1 MQGDFSVPNLI
12 IVIFLILC
20 SFFVIIAPI
29 IFNLQKNARNM
40 TMNKKVRLAALSAAG
55 LLCAGNAVKAALY
68 RPIKEPLPYIPD
80 EKVNLDRYVE
90 TLCEAIRCK
99 TVSNS
104 DEALVEWDEF
114 DKLRKVFEEKY
125 PLLHKKLS
133 KRVIGKA
140 GLIFTWQGSDPSL
153 KPIALI
159 GHQDVVPVPEE
170 TLNDWTHPP
179 FDGVLSD
186 GYIWGRGATDMKN
199 HVVGVLESVETL
211 LEEGF
216 TPERTVI
223 ICLGY
228 NEELLD
234 TQAASAPMISKALE
248 NDGIMLESVLDEGG
262 AILELDIPHV
272 ISKKIAGVGIAEKGY
287 CDFEISVDAKGG
299 HSSTPPKHSA
309 VGELSKAVLDL
320 ENHQFPAKITGE
332 MKIIIDTIARNTEL
346 PVRMIGCNMKQL
358 LPLLRPVLSRIP
370 PVASVMRT
378 TTAVT
383 MTNGSPQ
390 ANVLPQ
396 KATATVNFRILPGN
410 TIADVE
416 EHIKRVVRNK
426 NINVRLLGGNE
437 PSVVSPTDTPT
448 MNAITQICCSLFDMS
463 KPAPFV
469 VMGATDARHYQNVTN
484 QIYRFSPFV
493 MPPEILMTAHGTD
506 ERIPVDCLE
515 NGVVFF
521 KTYIRLLTGEK

>member
-1 MQGDFSVPNLI
+1 M
-12 IVIFLILC
+12 
-20 SFFVIIAPI
+20 
-29 IFNLQKNARNM
+29 
-40 TMNKKVRLAALSAAG
+40 KKKYKVAALSAAG
-55 LLCAGNAVKAALY
+55 LLLAGNTVHAVTF
-68 RPIKEPLPYIPD
+68 RPKKEQVSFLPD

-99 TVSNS
+99 TVSHT
-104 DEALVEWDEF
+104 DESLTEWEEF
-114 DKLRKVFEEKY
+114 EKLHRVFEEKY
-125 PLLHKKLS
+125 PLLHKKLI
-133 KRVIGKA
+133 KRAVGKA
-140 GLIFTWQGSDPSL
+140 GIIYTWQGSDPSL

-159 GHQDVVPVPEE
+159 GHQDVVPVQQEK
-170 TLNDWTHPP
+170 LSDWTHPP
-179 FDGVLSD
+179 FDGIIAD

-216 TPERTVI
+216 VPRRTVL

-234 TQAASAPMISKALE
+234 TEAASAPMISKTLE

-262 AILELDIPHV
+262 AVLDLNIPHV
-272 ISKKIAGVGIAEKGY
+272 INKRIAGVGVAEKGY
-287 CDFEISVDAKGG
+287 CDFEISIDAKGG
-299 HSSTPPKHSA
+299 HSSTPPRHSA
-309 VGELSKAVLDL
+309 VGELSKAILDL
-320 ENHQFPAKITGE
+320 ENHQFPAKITQE
-332 MKIIIDTIARNTEL
+332 MKMIVDTIARSTEL
-346 PVRMIGCNMKQL
+346 PVRLIGCNMFAL
-358 LPLLRPVLSRIP
+358 LPALKPVLASIP

-396 KATATVNFRILPGN
+396 KATATVNFRVLPGD

-416 EHIKRVVRNK
+416 KHIRRVIRNK

-437 PSVVSPTDTPT
+437 PSVISPTDTPT
-448 MNAITQICCSLFDMS
+448 MKAISQLSCGLFDTS
-463 KPAPFV
+463 IPAPFV
-469 VMGATDARHYQNVTN
+469 VMGATDARHYQNLTN

-493 MPPEILMTAHGTD
+493 MPPEILMLAHGTD
-506 ERIPVDCLE
+506 ERISVDCLE
-515 NGVVFF
+515 DGIVFF
-521 KTYIRLLTGEK
+521 KKYIKALAGE

>member
-1 MQGDFSVPNLI
+1 MLLLPYYFALVSEEQPMKKKTKVAVLSV
-12 IVIFLILC
+12 
-20 SFFVIIAPI
+20 
-29 IFNLQKNARNM
+29 
-40 TMNKKVRLAALSAAG
+40 AG
-55 LLCAGNAVKAALY
+55 ALCAGNAVRAALY
-68 RPIKEPLPYIPD
+68 RPKKDKTLSLPD
-80 EKVNLDRYVE
+80 ETVNLERYE
-90 TLCEAIRCK
+90 NTLSDAIRCK

-104 DEALVEWDEF
+104 DETLVDWDEF
-114 DKLRKVFEEKY
+114 YKLHRLFEERY

-133 KRVIGKA
+133 KRTVGKA
-140 GLIFTWQGSDPSL
+140 GLIYTWAGSDPTL

-159 GHQDVVPVPEE
+159 GHQDVVPVQEE
-170 TLNDWTHPP
+170 KVSEWTHPP
-179 FDGVLSD
+179 FEGEKAD

-199 HVVGVLESVETL
+199 HVVGILESVETL

-216 TPERTVI
+216 VPKRTVL

-234 TQAASAPMISKALE
+234 TIDASAPMLSKALE
-248 NDGIMLESVLDEGG
+248 DDGIMLESVLDEGG
-262 AILELDIPHV
+262 AILDLDVPHL
-272 ISKKIAGVGIAEKGY
+272 IKGKIAGVGIAEKGY

-299 HSSTPPKHSA
+299 HSSTPPRHSA
-309 VGELSKAVLDL
+309 VGELSKAILDL
-320 ENHQFPAKITGE
+320 ENHQFPAKITQE
-332 MKIIIDTIARNTEL
+332 MKMIVDTVARNTTL
-346 PVRMIGCNMKQL
+346 PARLIGCNMFAV
-358 LPLLRPVLSRIP
+358 LPLLKPALAQIP

-416 EHIKRVVRNK
+416 NHIRRVIKNK
-426 NINVRLLGGNE
+426 NVNIRLLGGNE
-437 PSVVSPTDTPT
+437 PSVVSPIDTPT
-448 MNAITQICCSLFDMS
+448 MKAISQICCGLFDVS
-463 KPAPFV
+463 IPAPFV

-493 MPPEILMTAHGTD
+493 MPPDILMLAHGTD
-506 ERIPVDCLE
+506 ERVPIYSLK
-515 NGVVFF
+515 NGIVFF
-521 KTYIRLLTGEK
+521 KRYIRILAGENV

>member
-1 MQGDFSVPNLI
+1 M
-12 IVIFLILC
+12 
-20 SFFVIIAPI
+20 
-29 IFNLQKNARNM
+29 
-40 TMNKKVRLAALSAAG
+40 KKKYKVAALSAAG
-55 LLCAGNAVKAALY
+55 LLLAGNTVHAVTF
-68 RPIKEPLPYIPD
+68 RPKKEQVSFLPD

-99 TVSNS
+99 TVSHT
-104 DEALVEWDEF
+104 DESLTEWEEF
-114 DKLRKVFEEKY
+114 EKLHRVFEEKY
-125 PLLHKKLS
+125 PLLHEKLT
-133 KRVIGKA
+133 KRAVGKA
-140 GLIFTWQGSDPSL
+140 GIIYTWQGSDPSL

-159 GHQDVVPVPEE
+159 GHQDVVPVQQEK
-170 TLNDWTHPP
+170 LSDWTHPP
-179 FDGVLSD
+179 FDGIIAD

-216 TPERTVI
+216 VPRRTVL

-234 TQAASAPMISKALE
+234 TEAASAPMISKTLE

-262 AILELDIPHV
+262 AVLDLNIPHV
-272 ISKKIAGVGIAEKGY
+272 INKRIAGVGVAEKGY
-287 CDFEISVDAKGG
+287 CDFEISIDAKGG
-299 HSSTPPKHSA
+299 HSSTPPRHSA
-309 VGELSKAVLDL
+309 VGELSKAILDL

-332 MKIIIDTIARNTEL
+332 MKKIVDTIARSTEL
-346 PVRMIGCNMKQL
+346 PVRLIGCNMFAL
-358 LPLLRPVLSRIP
+358 LPALKPVLASIP

-396 KATATVNFRILPGN
+396 KATATVNFRVLPGD

-416 EHIKRVVRNK
+416 KHIRRVIRNK

-437 PSVVSPTDTPT
+437 PSVISPTDTPT
-448 MNAITQICCSLFDMS
+448 MKAISQLSCGLFDTS
-463 KPAPFV
+463 IPAPFV
-469 VMGATDARHYQNVTN
+469 VMGATDARHYQNLTN

-493 MPPEILMTAHGTD
+493 MPPEILMLAHGTD
-506 ERIPVDCLE
+506 ERISVDCLE
-515 NGVVFF
+515 DGIVFF
-521 KTYIRLLTGEK
+521 KKYIKALAGE